1 MSALKPQLAWIP
13 AGKPQ
18 WHSGWIKGYARGLD
32 LILNYLGHEVDY
44 ATIMGDIGQAF
55 IMQGEENSI
64 NVRDG
69 AVDVGWWPLE
79 PLGIIRLNFLEKTV
93 GREIRDIKLPWSE
106 TKYEPASTYKQWFE
120 PMVISS
126 VENGKPC
133 LVRVGSAWYMVTGY
147 DEL

>member
-32 LILNYLGHEVDY
+32 LILN
-44 ATIMGDIGQAF
+44 DIGQAF

-93 GREIRDIKLPWSE
+93 GLAPINSGLSLW
-106 TKYEPASTYKQWFE
+106 
-120 PMVISS
+120 
-126 VENGKPC
+126 
-133 LVRVGSAWYMVTGY
+133 
-147 DEL
+147 